1 MVAKDEKELDG
12 IFELKR
18 RGDTNGVDLELIDEK
33 DLRTRSQNARTFDKA
48 LYFTNDFCSKSKKK

>member
-33 DLRTRSQNARTFDKA
+33 DLRNSSQMQGLSIR
-48 LYFTNDFCSKSKKK
+48 LYIHQRLL